1 MIMNFN
7 QIIKNDVNT
16 NNYPLTKKF
25 TSKINDL
32 KNFRIW
38 NPFQS
43 SLSAAILCGLEVIP
57 INKNSLLLYIGK
69 IDPNTS
75 LNLLDLVENNE
86 KIFFFP
92 KNQIQF
98 PNEENLIKINN
109 FDEIKNNK
117 FSVIY
122 IHDSDYSYE
131 SIIDIVNSFLLD
143 SGYLIIHFL
152 KSSKNSK
159 SFFDDISKI
168 FEVIQEVNIESFFK
182 NNSLLILKLKN

>member
-1 MIMNFN
+1 MNFN

-86 KIFFFP
+86 KIFIFT
-92 KNQIQF
+92 KNQIQL
-98 PNEENLIKINN
+98 PNEENLTKINN
-109 FDEIKNNK
+109 FDEITNNK